1 MAHLQMET
9 NLAALGDCGRYPT
22 RASSNIV
29 VMAPDEAVA
38 KARTLD
44 CREGGEFEHLVT
56 LENGQIVVLAT
67 YPNPKHIGCG
77 HAHYFFD
84 QSTGE
89 LIRKGGGK

>member
-1 MAHLQMET
+1 MET
-9 NLAALGDCGRYPT
+9 SLPALGDVPRYPT

-29 VMAPDEAVA
+29 VMTPDEAVA